1 MLSSRRESRVRA
13 QRGSVLSALLII
25 VAFLSILGGAMMSEI
40 SGQFLL
46 GSTLS
51 GRIMTEATMNSSVE
65 YGLGQLKTRTVPSR
79 CSTDTGS
86 RFPVNLNG
94 QFAGAVSNCQAIIPD
109 QVARLVNG
117 TFSADGT
124 HVTIGGNDSYLI
136 GDSGGRVFN
145 FGFGQTAPLWSVSV
159 GAGVTGPPSEQ
170 VDSARTSHLMTLVP
184 NGSSVALIDTGSGS
198 GTLRCSMPA
207 TGTVSARP
215 GFENPPAGTAALFPE
230 YGYFGDASGRLYVY
244 DAQTDGSC
252 SQQAT
257 VSGIGG
263 PVVGGPLVLSGT
275 VTTQRGG
282 EGRDQRTT
290 TATTQ
295 VFALVNTGGSSRLL
309 QYSYQEETQ
318 GPGDVQ
324 PILVPVDS
332 LSLPFANAAGFA
344 LNTTTPVDRQSL
356 ELAIT
361 FVGGEVALASINAHK
376 GGSGWTYTM
385 TNGPKVALG
394 GSFTRAPDWCHCPGG
409 DKIGAGNQNGTLFI
423 LDASLNQLLRYPGAS
438 PISTTPAADSN
449 GDWYFGANDG
459 FVYDVEP
466 PSAGVLMFMAA
477 RFGPGGQVRSSPV
490 VGSSSGCSGVVCLY
504 FGAGGNGDYFAQI
517 GKIRVMDMTACL
529 APSSSSTSCT
539 GNQLLWTRAEVGDP
553 KYVGASGVN
562 VVGWSYYN
570 VP

>member
-1 MLSSRRESRVRA
+1 
-13 QRGSVLSALLII
+13 
-25 VAFLSILGGAMMSEI
+25 
-40 SGQFLL
+40 L

-51 GRIMTEATMNSSVE
+51 TRITAEATVNSSVE
-65 YGLGQLKTRTVPSR
+65 YGIGQLMTRTVPSR

-86 RFPVNLNG
+86 RFPVSLNG

-109 QVARLVNG
+109 RVTRLVNA

-124 HVTIGGNDSYLI
+124 HATDGGNDSYLI
-136 GDSGGRVFN
+136 GDSGGRVFD
-145 FGFGQTAPLWSVSV
+145 FGFGQTAPIWSVSV
-159 GAGVTGPPSEQ
+159 GAGVSGPPGQQ
-170 VDSARTSHLMTLVP
+170 VDSARASHFTTLVP
-184 NGSSVALIDTGSGS
+184 AGSSVALIDARSGS
-198 GTLRCSMPA
+198 GTLRCSMA
-207 TGTVSARP
+207 ASGTVSGRP

-244 DAQTDGSC
+244 DAQTNGSC

-257 VSGIGG
+257 VSGLGG
-263 PVVGGPLVLSGT
+263 PVVGGVLVLSGT

-282 EGRDQRTT
+282 DGEGQRTT

-295 VFALVNTGGSSRLL
+295 VFAVVNGGGSSRLV
-309 QYSYQEETQ
+309 QYSYQEETR

-344 LNTTTPVDRQSL
+344 VNTTTPVDRQSIK
-356 ELAIT
+356 LAIT
-361 FVGGEVALASINAHK
+361 FAGGQVALASINARS

-385 TNGPKVALG
+385 TAGPNVVLG

-423 LDASLNQLLRYPGAS
+423 LDTSLTQLLRYLVPGAL
-438 PISTTPAADSN
+438 PINTTPAADGN

-466 PSAGVLMFMAA
+466 PSTGVLMFMAS
-477 RFGPGGQVRSSPV
+477 RFGPGGQVKSSPV
-490 VGSSSGCSGVVCLY
+490 LGSSSGCSGVVCLY

-517 GKIRVMDMTACL
+517 GKIRVMDVTACL

-539 GNQLLWTRAEVGDP
+539 GNLRLWARAEVGDP
-553 KYVGASGVN
+553 NYVGASGVN
-562 VVGWSYYN
+562 VLGWSYYN